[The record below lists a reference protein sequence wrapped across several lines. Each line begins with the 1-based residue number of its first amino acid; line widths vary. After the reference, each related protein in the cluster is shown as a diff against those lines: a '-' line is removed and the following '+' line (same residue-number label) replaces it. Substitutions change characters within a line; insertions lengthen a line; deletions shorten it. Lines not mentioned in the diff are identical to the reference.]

1 MEKHKKHFFVLLGIY
16 IVILIWGIILKASM
30 INIVRRDFYYMVS
43 LDLYSRLTYSPFN
56 PFSMAYTTPKSN
68 LLNFAIFIT
77 YGFILSTLSK
87 KRTFIK
93 SVGLSLLLSLFFEI
107 SQVFTAIGGF
117 AASDLMFNTLGGMAG
132 FVIFAL
138 FDWIRSRC
146 GQGAYEKITAAVV
159 IAGYVCFVP
168 LAVYGIGK
176 TICNID
182 SYLSLIEPMINSLR

>member
-56 PFSMAYTTPKSN
+56 PFSMAYTTPEAN
-68 LLNFAIFIT
+68 LLNFAAFIP
-77 YGFILSTLSK
+77 YGFLLSTLSK

-93 SVGLSLLLSLFFEI
+93 SVGLSLLISLIFEV

-168 LAVYGIGK
+168 LAAYGIGK

>member
-1 MEKHKKHFFVLLGIY
+1 LLGIY
-16 IVILIWGIILKASM
+16 IVILIWGIILKTPM
-30 INIVRRDFYYMVS
+30 IDIARSDFYYMVS

-56 PFSMAYTTPKSN
+56 PFSMLYTTPETN
-68 LLNFAIFIT
+68 LLNFAAFIP
-77 YGFILSTLSK
+77 YGFLLSTLSK

-117 AASDLMFNTLGGMAG
+117 ATSDLMFNILGGMAG